1 MTLVYGFRKL
11 AEQDIPEI
19 RTRARVYEHAATGAR
34 LLSLTN
40 QDENKVF
47 GVTFRTP
54 PRDSTGVAHIL
65 EHSVLCGSRK
75 YPVKEPFVELL
86 KGSLQTFLNALTFP
100 DKTSYPVASTNT
112 QDFYNLIDVYLD
124 AVFHPLLTENTL
136 RQEGWRYDLKKA
148 ADPLQFKGVVYN
160 EMKGAYSSP
169 DNQLYEL
176 SQHALFPDVTYGLDS
191 GGDPEK
197 IPDLTFEDFMAFH
210 KAHYNPSNA
219 FAYFYGDDDP
229 DERLRILDECFSEFE
244 RARPGHLI
252 GLQKPFREP
261 VRVEK
266 PYAAGPGDQKSMFT
280 LNFCL
285 PEAADPD
292 LSLAMEVL
300 EHILIG
306 LPSSPLRKALTDSGL
321 GEDIAG
327 AGLETDLR
335 QMYFSVGLKGMA
347 RGTADQA
354 ADLVLATLES
364 IAKDGVPAG
373 DLEAALN
380 SVEFDLRENNTGS
393 FPRGLSL
400 MFVALTSWLHDGDPL
415 ALVPF
420 EKPLSDLKAR
430 LAQGE
435 PVFEGLIRRHFLD
448 NPHRALVILDPDQG
462 LAERREA
469 AERKRLDKAAAALS
483 AKELKDLA
491 RQAKELEKLQEAPDR
506 PEDLAKIPR
515 LRLSDLPPK
524 NTLIP
529 RTDLTLKDTP
539 ALFHDLFTNG
549 ILYLDLGL
557 DLSAVPDRLLPYVP
571 LLGRALL
578 ETGTKDLDFVTL
590 TQRIAQKTGGIAP
603 QTFVTPA
610 RPGPQPAARLFL
622 RAKSTLAQAPELC
635 GLLRAVLTEARLD
648 NRERIRQIV
657 LETKARREQ
666 RLVPAGHSIVAT
678 RLKARMGRAH
688 LLDERLHGVSG
699 LFFVRELARRVDDD
713 FPGVLKDLEELRS
726 ILVRRS
732 GLVLNVTCDEQG
744 FAKTRPELEAL
755 LAGLPDAPALAAA
768 SRAPLVLPEREG
780 LALPAQVNYVGK
792 GFNLFDTGYAFN
804 GSAHVVG
811 KILRASYLWERV
823 RVQGG
828 AYGAFC
834 SLDRL
839 SGALA
844 FVSYRD
850 PNVDRTLEAF
860 DAAADYLKKL
870 KPSKDELEKAVIGA
884 IGEIDSYM
892 LPDAKGFASL
902 ARMLNGEDEDFRQTI
917 RDQVLSAG
925 PKDFKEFGTALSA
938 LKDQGQVVVLG
949 DAKALEASKA
959 GLKVER
965 IL

>member
-1 MTLVYGFRKL
+1 M
-11 AEQDIPEI
+11 
-19 RTRARVYEHAATGAR
+19 
-34 LLSLTN
+34 
-40 QDENKVF
+40 
-47 GVTFRTP
+47 
-54 PRDSTGVAHIL
+54 
-65 EHSVLCGSRK
+65 
-75 YPVKEPFVELL
+75 
-86 KGSLQTFLNALTFP
+86 
-100 DKTSYPVASTNT
+100 
-112 QDFYNLIDVYLD
+112 
-124 AVFHPLLTENTL
+124 
-136 RQEGWRYDLKKA
+136 
-148 ADPLQFKGVVYN
+148 
-160 EMKGAYSSP
+160 
-169 DNQLYEL
+169 
-176 SQHALFPDVTYGLDS
+176 
-191 GGDPEK
+191 
-197 IPDLTFEDFMAFH
+197 
-210 KAHYNPSNA
+210 
-219 FAYFYGDDDP
+219 
-229 DERLRILDECFSEFE
+229 
-244 RARPGHLI
+244 
-252 GLQKPFREP
+252 
-261 VRVEK
+261 
-266 PYAAGPGDQKSMFT
+266 
-280 LNFCL
+280 
-285 PEAADPD
+285 
-292 LSLAMEVL
+292 
-300 EHILIG
+300 
-306 LPSSPLRKALTDSGL
+306 
-321 GEDIAG
+321 
-327 AGLETDLR
+327 
-335 QMYFSVGLKGMA
+335 
-347 RGTADQA
+347 
-354 ADLVLATLES
+354 
-364 IAKDGVPAG
+364 
-373 DLEAALN
+373 
-380 SVEFDLRENNTGS
+380 
-393 FPRGLSL
+393 
-400 MFVALTSWLHDGDPL
+400 
-415 ALVPF
+415 
-420 EKPLSDLKAR
+420 
-430 LAQGE
+430 
-435 PVFEGLIRRHFLD
+435 
-448 NPHRALVILDPDQG
+448 
-462 LAERREA
+462 
-469 AERKRLDKAAAALS
+469 
-483 AKELKDLA
+483 
-491 RQAKELEKLQEAPDR
+491 
-506 PEDLAKIPR
+506 
-515 LRLSDLPPK
+515 
-524 NTLIP
+524 
-529 RTDLTLKDTP
+529 
-539 ALFHDLFTNG
+539 
-549 ILYLDLGL
+549 
-557 DLSAVPDRLLPYVP
+557 
-571 LLGRALL
+571 
-578 ETGTKDLDFVTL
+578 
-590 TQRIAQKTGGIAP
+590 
-603 QTFVTPA
+603 
-610 RPGPQPAARLFL
+610 
-622 RAKSTLAQAPELC
+622 
-635 GLLRAVLTEARLD
+635 LTEARLD

-726 ILVRRS
+726 ILVRRP

-925 PKDFKEFGTALSA
+925 PKDFKEFGTALAA

-949 DAKALEASKA
+949 DAKALEASTA